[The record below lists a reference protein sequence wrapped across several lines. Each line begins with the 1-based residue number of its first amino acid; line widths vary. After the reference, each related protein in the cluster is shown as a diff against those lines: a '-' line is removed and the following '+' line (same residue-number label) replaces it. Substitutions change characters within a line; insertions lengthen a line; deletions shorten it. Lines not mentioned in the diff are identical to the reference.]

1 MFIDITRLQNRSTN
15 EFLYKN
21 TIVLDEALYK
31 NTDIRK
37 LSPVEVSADIK
48 RITDTS
54 YKMSLEIKGEMT
66 LPCSITLNDVIYPF
80 DIKTEVKLSNEDE
93 EDEEFDDSELECI
106 VLNIFKGGDREY
118 IALLPTEGIE
128 AEEGTVYLYRYEE
141 DEQGNPN
148 LTNIESDEEY
158 EIASDAFDEM
168 LDDEEYDELVS
179 EEELAAEEE
188 DAKKF

>member
-93 EDEEFDDSELECI
+93 EDEEYVKIIQNNIDIIPIIWQNI
-106 VLNIFKGGDREY
+106 VL
-118 IALLPTEGIE
+118 
-128 AEEGTVYLYRYEE
+128 
-141 DEQGNPN
+141 
-148 LTNIESDEEY
+148 
-158 EIASDAFDEM
+158 EIP
-168 LDDEEYDELVS
+168 LRVVS
-179 EEELAAEEE
+179 EDVSDSPVSGEGWKLIRE
-188 DAKKF
+188 D

>member
-66 LPCSITLNDVIYPF
+66 LPCSISLNDVIYPF

-93 EDEEFDDSELECI
+93 EDEEYVKIIQNNIDIISIIWQNI
-106 VLNIFKGGDREY
+106 VLEIPLRVVSEDANNSPVSG
-118 IALLPTEGIE
+118 EGWKLI
-128 AEEGTVYLYRYEE
+128 RE
-141 DEQGNPN
+141 DES
-148 LTNIESDEEY
+148 NI
-158 EIASDAFDEM
+158 
-168 LDDEEYDELVS
+168 
-179 EEELAAEEE
+179 
-188 DAKKF
+188 

>member
-54 YKMSLEIKGEMT
+54 YKMSLEIKGEIT

-93 EDEEFDDSELECI
+93 EDEEYVKIIQNNIDIISIIWQNI
-106 VLNIFKGGDREY
+106 VLEIPLRVVSEDANNSPVSG
-118 IALLPTEGIE
+118 EGWKLI
-128 AEEGTVYLYRYEE
+128 RE
-141 DEQGNPN
+141 DES
-148 LTNIESDEEY
+148 NI
-158 EIASDAFDEM
+158 
-168 LDDEEYDELVS
+168 
-179 EEELAAEEE
+179 
-188 DAKKF
+188 

>member
-93 EDEEFDDSELECI
+93 EDEEYVKIIQNNIDIISIIWQNIVLEIPLRVVSEDIDDSLTS
-106 VLNIFKGGDREY
+106 GDGWKLIRE
-118 IALLPTEGIE
+118 E
-128 AEEGTVYLYRYEE
+128 
-141 DEQGNPN
+141 
-148 LTNIESDEEY
+148 
-158 EIASDAFDEM
+158 
-168 LDDEEYDELVS
+168 
-179 EEELAAEEE
+179 
-188 DAKKF
+188 

>member
-93 EDEEFDDSELECI
+93 EDEEYVKIIQNNIDIISIIWQNI
-106 VLNIFKGGDREY
+106 VLEIPLRVVSEDAIYSPVSG
-118 IALLPTEGIE
+118 EGWKLI
-128 AEEGTVYLYRYEE
+128 RE
-141 DEQGNPN
+141 DES
-148 LTNIESDEEY
+148 NI
-158 EIASDAFDEM
+158 
-168 LDDEEYDELVS
+168 
-179 EEELAAEEE
+179 
-188 DAKKF
+188 

>member
-1 MFIDITRLQNRSTN
+1 MFIDITRLQNRFTN

-93 EDEEFDDSELECI
+93 EDEEYVKIIQNNIDIISIIWQNI
-106 VLNIFKGGDREY
+106 VLEIPLRVVSEDANNSPVSG
-118 IALLPTEGIE
+118 EGWKLI
-128 AEEGTVYLYRYEE
+128 RE
-141 DEQGNPN
+141 DES
-148 LTNIESDEEY
+148 NI
-158 EIASDAFDEM
+158 
-168 LDDEEYDELVS
+168 
-179 EEELAAEEE
+179 
-188 DAKKF
+188 

>member
-1 MFIDITRLQNRSTN
+1 MFIDTTRLQNRSTN

-93 EDEEFDDSELECI
+93 EDEEYVKIIQNNIDIISIIWQNI
-106 VLNIFKGGDREY
+106 VLEIPLRVVSEDANNSPVSG
-118 IALLPTEGIE
+118 EGWKLI
-128 AEEGTVYLYRYEE
+128 RE
-141 DEQGNPN
+141 DES
-148 LTNIESDEEY
+148 NI
-158 EIASDAFDEM
+158 
-168 LDDEEYDELVS
+168 
-179 EEELAAEEE
+179 
-188 DAKKF
+188 

>member
-1 MFIDITRLQNRSTN
+1 MFIDITRLQNRSIN

-93 EDEEFDDSELECI
+93 EDEEYVKIIQNNIDIISIIWQNI
-106 VLNIFKGGDREY
+106 VLEIPLRVVSEDANNSPVSG
-118 IALLPTEGIE
+118 EGWKLI
-128 AEEGTVYLYRYEE
+128 RE
-141 DEQGNPN
+141 DES
-148 LTNIESDEEY
+148 NI
-158 EIASDAFDEM
+158 
-168 LDDEEYDELVS
+168 
-179 EEELAAEEE
+179 
-188 DAKKF
+188 

>member
-54 YKMSLEIKGEMT
+54 YKMSVEIKGEMT

-93 EDEEFDDSELECI
+93 EDEEYVKIIQNNIDIISIIWQNI
-106 VLNIFKGGDREY
+106 VLEIPLRVVSEDANNSPVSG
-118 IALLPTEGIE
+118 EGWKLI
-128 AEEGTVYLYRYEE
+128 RE
-141 DEQGNPN
+141 DES
-148 LTNIESDEEY
+148 NI
-158 EIASDAFDEM
+158 
-168 LDDEEYDELVS
+168 
-179 EEELAAEEE
+179 
-188 DAKKF
+188 

>member
-66 LPCSITLNDVIYPF
+66 LPCSITLNDVIHPF

-93 EDEEFDDSELECI
+93 EDEEYVKIIQNNIDIISIIWQNI
-106 VLNIFKGGDREY
+106 VLEIPLRVVSEDANNSPVSG
-118 IALLPTEGIE
+118 EGWKLI
-128 AEEGTVYLYRYEE
+128 RE
-141 DEQGNPN
+141 DES
-148 LTNIESDEEY
+148 NI
-158 EIASDAFDEM
+158 
-168 LDDEEYDELVS
+168 
-179 EEELAAEEE
+179 
-188 DAKKF
+188 

>member
-1 MFIDITRLQNRSTN
+1 MFIDITRLQNRSTT

-93 EDEEFDDSELECI
+93 EDEEYVKIIQNNIDIISIIWQNI
-106 VLNIFKGGDREY
+106 VLEIPLRVVSEDANNSPVSG
-118 IALLPTEGIE
+118 EGWKLI
-128 AEEGTVYLYRYEE
+128 RE
-141 DEQGNPN
+141 DES
-148 LTNIESDEEY
+148 NI
-158 EIASDAFDEM
+158 
-168 LDDEEYDELVS
+168 
-179 EEELAAEEE
+179 
-188 DAKKF
+188 

>member
-80 DIKTEVKLSNEDE
+80 DIKTEVKLSNEDD
-93 EDEEFDDSELECI
+93 EDEEYVKIIQNNIDIISIIWQNI
-106 VLNIFKGGDREY
+106 VLEIPLRVVSEDANNSPVSG
-118 IALLPTEGIE
+118 EGWKLI
-128 AEEGTVYLYRYEE
+128 RE
-141 DEQGNPN
+141 DES
-148 LTNIESDEEY
+148 NI
-158 EIASDAFDEM
+158 
-168 LDDEEYDELVS
+168 
-179 EEELAAEEE
+179 
-188 DAKKF
+188 

>member
-1 MFIDITRLQNRSTN
+1 MNTVSRFWKNFVAE

-93 EDEEFDDSELECI
+93 EDEEYVKIIQNNIDIISIIWQNI
-106 VLNIFKGGDREY
+106 VLEIPLRVVSEDANNSPVSG
-118 IALLPTEGIE
+118 EGWKLI
-128 AEEGTVYLYRYEE
+128 RE
-141 DEQGNPN
+141 DES
-148 LTNIESDEEY
+148 NI
-158 EIASDAFDEM
+158 
-168 LDDEEYDELVS
+168 
-179 EEELAAEEE
+179 
-188 DAKKF
+188 

>member
-93 EDEEFDDSELECI
+93 EDEEYVKIIQNNISTKIFIYFIQNLIICVIIYPQTKGYFCTFLSKIFCHI
-106 VLNIFKGGDREY
+106 KNIF
-118 IALLPTEGIE
+118 
-128 AEEGTVYLYRYEE
+128 
-141 DEQGNPN
+141 
-148 LTNIESDEEY
+148 
-158 EIASDAFDEM
+158 
-168 LDDEEYDELVS
+168 
-179 EEELAAEEE
+179 
-188 DAKKF
+188 

>member
-93 EDEEFDDSELECI
+93 EDEEYVKIIQNNIDIISIIWQNI
-106 VLNIFKGGDREY
+106 VLEIPLRVVSEDANNSPISG
-118 IALLPTEGIE
+118 EGWKLI
-128 AEEGTVYLYRYEE
+128 RE
-141 DEQGNPN
+141 DES
-148 LTNIESDEEY
+148 NI
-158 EIASDAFDEM
+158 
-168 LDDEEYDELVS
+168 
-179 EEELAAEEE
+179 
-188 DAKKF
+188 

>member
-66 LPCSITLNDVIYPF
+66 LPCSITLYDVIYPF

-93 EDEEFDDSELECI
+93 EDEEYVKIIQNNIDIISIIWQNI
-106 VLNIFKGGDREY
+106 VLEIPLRVVSEDANNSPVSG
-118 IALLPTEGIE
+118 EGWKLI
-128 AEEGTVYLYRYEE
+128 RE
-141 DEQGNPN
+141 DES
-148 LTNIESDEEY
+148 NI
-158 EIASDAFDEM
+158 
-168 LDDEEYDELVS
+168 
-179 EEELAAEEE
+179 
-188 DAKKF
+188 

>member
-48 RITDTS
+48 GITDTS

-93 EDEEFDDSELECI
+93 EDEEYVKIIQNNIDIISIIWQNI
-106 VLNIFKGGDREY
+106 VLEIPLRVVSEDANNSPVSG
-118 IALLPTEGIE
+118 EGWKLI
-128 AEEGTVYLYRYEE
+128 RE
-141 DEQGNPN
+141 DES
-148 LTNIESDEEY
+148 NI
-158 EIASDAFDEM
+158 
-168 LDDEEYDELVS
+168 
-179 EEELAAEEE
+179 
-188 DAKKF
+188 

>member
-1 MFIDITRLQNRSTN
+1 M
-15 EFLYKN
+15 
-21 TIVLDEALYK
+21 LDEALYK

-93 EDEEFDDSELECI
+93 EDEEYVKIIQNNIDIISIIWQNI
-106 VLNIFKGGDREY
+106 VLEIPLRVVSEDANNSPVSG
-118 IALLPTEGIE
+118 EGWKLI
-128 AEEGTVYLYRYEE
+128 RE
-141 DEQGNPN
+141 DES
-148 LTNIESDEEY
+148 NI
-158 EIASDAFDEM
+158 
-168 LDDEEYDELVS
+168 
-179 EEELAAEEE
+179 
-188 DAKKF
+188 

>member
-1 MFIDITRLQNRSTN
+1 MFIDITRLRNRSTN

-21 TIVLDEALYK
+21 TIVLDETLYK

-93 EDEEFDDSELECI
+93 EDEEYVKIIQNNIDIISIIWQNI
-106 VLNIFKGGDREY
+106 VLEIPLRVVSEDANNSPVSG
-118 IALLPTEGIE
+118 EGWKLI
-128 AEEGTVYLYRYEE
+128 RE
-141 DEQGNPN
+141 DES
-148 LTNIESDEEY
+148 NI
-158 EIASDAFDEM
+158 
-168 LDDEEYDELVS
+168 
-179 EEELAAEEE
+179 
-188 DAKKF
+188 

>member
-93 EDEEFDDSELECI
+93 EDEEYVKI
-106 VLNIFKGGDREY
+106 IQKNID
-118 IALLPTEGIE
+118 IIS
-128 AEEGTVYLYRYEE
+128 
-141 DEQGNPN
+141 
-148 LTNIESDEEY
+148 I
-158 EIASDAFDEM
+158 
-168 LDDEEYDELVS
+168 
-179 EEELAAEEE
+179 
-188 DAKKF
+188 